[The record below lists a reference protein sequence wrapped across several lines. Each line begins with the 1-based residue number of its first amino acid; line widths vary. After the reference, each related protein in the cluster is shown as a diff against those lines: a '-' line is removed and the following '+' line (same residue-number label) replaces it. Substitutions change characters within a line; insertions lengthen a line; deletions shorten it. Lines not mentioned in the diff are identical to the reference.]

1 MSAPVQVGVATA
13 YGEGTA
19 MARGFRHRAASHSE
33 ANGGEGGTNRLVMLA
48 MVLAVAMSFIDQ
60 TIVAIA
66 SPELQDDLNLTATQG
81 QWVINAY
88 LIALAAT
95 FALGGR
101 IADVWGRRNM
111 VLVGVVGFA
120 VCSALCG
127 ATPGDSYAESW
138 MISARVGQ
146 GVFAALL
153 LPAAIAIVYSST
165 PSARRGRAM
174 AMFFG
179 ITGAFTA
186 VGPIL
191 GDYLLEWTWRAI
203 FYINIPVAVAAVVCT
218 VLAKFE
224 DRREQERIDWFGAV
238 LVASGMALSVVGF
251 TQSAVW
257 GWASVWTWACLVAG
271 AALLVAFVTVE
282 RRTDEPLIKLEIFG
296 SKAFRIDS
304 MVLFLAMIGFVPVSY
319 FLSIYANVSLGLDAG
334 GTSVLL
340 LFFFLGLLLA
350 AQLGGRIYD
359 ARGAKPTVLL
369 GCLVGAAG
377 FVWWATQVTDLE
389 QHRQQ
394 YPLLLAGAGIGF
406 LLGPVSTDA
415 VSRAEDASYGEVTGI
430 NQTVRNYGSSL
441 GFAILGTIL
450 THVFVSKFTSSLEGL
465 GVPHDT
471 ADSAAHRAA
480 TGNSE
485 GAASIPSSIRDGVER
500 AVTHDFAEAVQVV
513 IIGMAVA
520 MFLAFLVALL
530 HPGDRPTPEPEGELE
545 ATESESA
552 TPAGD

>member
-1 MSAPVQVGVATA
+1 
-13 YGEGTA
+13 
-19 MARGFRHRAASHSE
+19 MARGFRHKAEPAADAS
-33 ANGGEGGTNRLVMLA
+33 GGGGRTNRLVMVA
-48 MVLAVAMSFIDQ
+48 MVLAVSMSFIDQ

-88 LIALAAT
+88 LVALAAT

-101 IADVWGRRNM
+101 IADVWGRRKM
-111 VLVGVVGFA
+111 VLVGVIGFA
-120 VCSALCG
+120 ICSALCG
-127 ATPGDSYAESW
+127 ATPDGSSAETW
-138 MISARVGQ
+138 MITARVGQ

-165 PSARRGRAM
+165 PSDRRGRAM

-191 GDYLLEWTWRAI
+191 GDYLLEWSWRAI
-203 FYINIPVAVAAVVCT
+203 FYINIPVAIAAVVCT
-218 VLAKFE
+218 LLADFE
-224 DRREQERIDWFGAV
+224 DRREQQRIDWIGAV
-238 LVASGMALSVVGF
+238 LVASGMSLSVIGF

-257 GWASVWTWACLVAG
+257 GWESVWTWACLVAG
-271 AALLVAFVTVE
+271 ALLLVAFVMFD
-282 RRTDEPLIKLEIFG
+282 RRTDEPLIKLGIFG

-304 MVLFLAMIGFVPVSY
+304 AVLFLAMIGFVPVSY

-359 ARGAKPTVLL
+359 ARGAKLTVLL

-450 THVFVSKFTSSLEGL
+450 THVFVHKFTSSLEAL

-471 ADSAAHRAA
+471 ADSAAHNAA
-480 TGNSE
+480 TGNKESA
-485 GAASIPSSIRDGVER
+485 GNIPSSIRDGVEK

-520 MFLAFLVALL
+520 MVLAFLVALL
-530 HPGDRPTPEPEGELE
+530 HPGDRPPSETEGELE
-545 ATESESA
+545 DTASESA
-552 TPAGD
+552 SPIGD